1 MTITVLFFG
10 RLTDYA
16 KHAFNTDRLVIDLPS
31 DVISTSDLKAHLA
44 RLSGSEVFKEAIED
58 QSILCS
64 VNQEIVKQCTVKN
77 NDEVAF
83 MSALSGG

>member
-10 RLTDYA
+10 QLADYA
-16 KHAFNTDRLVIDLPS
+16 KHAFNTDRLGVDLPP
-31 DVISTSDLKAHLA
+31 DVTSTSDLKAHLA
-44 RLSGSEVFKEAIED
+44 QLSGSKVFKEAIED
-58 QSILCS
+58 PSILCS